1 MKAVHTREY
10 WASRWDEM
18 INTRCASDLYMNLEA
33 ELAREMKYIDEGL
46 KAADANITAEQYKA
60 IQRIKAQPII
70 EKATARC
77 KEHMAMIKRINRGEA
92 GLGYTTKLQNIQA
105 KYELEDRFEFNCY
118 QLAVFREK
126 YSAQ

>member
-18 INTRCASDLYMNLEA
+18 IRKISDNQYMNLEA
-33 ELAREMKYIDEGL
+33 ELAKKMECIDEGL
-46 KAADANITAEQYKA
+46 KAAEASITAEQYEA
-60 IQRIKAQPII
+60 IKRIQAQPII
-70 EKATARC
+70 EKATAKCR
-77 KEHMAMIKRINRGEA
+77 EQMAMIKRIDRGESS
-92 GLGYTTKLQNIQA
+92 LGGGNKAQRIRIEA
-105 KYELEDRFEFNCY
+105 DARARFEFNCY

>member
-18 INTRCASDLYMNLEA
+18 IRKVPDHQYMNLEA
-33 ELAREMKYIDEGL
+33 ELARKMECIDEGL
-46 KAADANITAEQYKA
+46 KAAEASITAEQYEA
-60 IQRIKAQPII
+60 IKRIQAQPII

-77 KEHMAMIKRINRGEA
+77 REQMAMIKRIDRGESS
-92 GLGYTTKLQNIQA
+92 LGGGNEAQRIRIEA
-105 KYELEDRFEFNCY
+105 DARARFEFNCY